1 MQFKILKR
9 VYWTTAKL
17 YGVGLRENQKGEVM
31 TVAQGS
37 LFINY
42 GLVPRF
48 RDEGKQFMT
57 TLFWLFGGSTG
68 LKAPC

>member
-1 MQFKILKR
+1 MQFKTLKR

-31 TVAQGS
+31 VVAQGS

-48 RDEGKQFMT
+48 RDEG
-57 TLFWLFGGSTG
+57 
-68 LKAPC
+68 